1 MLTEAHPMNDPAH
14 LRKRAGEL
22 RKLALEMVHSGG
34 QQLMLKLA
42 EEYELLAKRAEER
55 SAAKIGRG

>member
-1 MLTEAHPMNDPAH
+1 MPTEAHPMNDPAH
-14 LRKRAGEL
+14 LRKRAEEL
-22 RKLALEMVHSGG
+22 RELALEMIYPGG

-55 SAAKIGRG
+55 SAAKVGRG

>member
-1 MLTEAHPMNDPAH
+1 MNDPGH

-55 SAAKIGRG
+55 SAAKFGRG